1 MLDFTKG
8 PWEAEEIYDSFWA
21 VFANDLPVAEC
32 NNNEANARLI
42 AAAPE
47 MYEALKVCLDF
58 IEDII
63 CRNCED
69 CTLKLEA
76 EALREALEEQLAR
89 IDGKETAN
97 D

>member
-1 MLDFTKG
+1 MPDIT
-8 PWEAEEIYDSFWA
+8 ERERIERMRD
-21 VFANDLPVAEC
+21 
-32 NNNEANARLI
+32 
-42 AAAPE
+42 AASE
-47 MYEALKVCLDF
+47 MYEALKECLDF